1 MPRSQV
7 DEPDHAALLRSE
19 EILVVRRKQQ
29 LGHVCPKLGHNPVR
43 DRGHRRAA
51 QQHRAPQ
58 SAAGKAVVAM
68 TELKTPE
75 RQCRECVPG
84 QAAAALRGPHTH
96 RAVEAGAEEKGVV
109 GREAESGDGSG
120 VAHEQCLRVRR
131 DGGGHVV
138 IGDVVFGGV
147 RVLCEE
153 VDARILRRD
162 GNLRLRGRSVRTR
175 RPSRPTA
182 LHIMWLS
189 LSVGRMER
197 EELEMNW
204 LRWRWKT
211 RRRDGIAAMVDSSF
225 WT

>member
-7 DEPDHAALLRSE
+7 DEPNHSALLRSE
-19 EILVVRRKQQ
+19 EVLVVRRKQQ
-29 LGHVCPKLGHNPVR
+29 LGHVRPKLGNNPVR
-43 DRGHRRAA
+43 GRGHRRAA

-58 SAAGKAVVAM
+58 SAARKAVVAVA
-68 TELKTPE
+68 ELNTPE
-75 RQCRECVPG
+75 RQSRECVPG

-109 GREAESGDGSG
+109 HGEAESGDGGG
-120 VAHEQCLRVRR
+120 VTHEQGLRVRR
-131 DGGGHVV
+131 EGGAHMIV
-138 IGDVVFGGV
+138 GDVVLGGV

-162 GNLRLRGRSVRTR
+162 GDLRLRGRSARTS

-182 LHIMWLS
+182 LHTMWLS
-189 LSVGRMER
+189 LGVGRMER
-197 EELEMNW
+197 EELEMKW

-211 RRRDGIAAMVDSSF
+211 RRCDGIAAMADSSF